1 MTLILTLKSAKEE
14 RFVLNEDS
22 EIKSL
27 ISKLVSFLFKVLFF
41 LYFLVFVSF
50 SFRVRSLSSRFLF
63 LLQSSNSQEQS
74 KRKFTENVQ
83 TGKAD
88 FHSSF
93 LLQIQGSGA
102 WSPQAASLPSKSC
115 QGSMVLSFCVQMGT
129 GVSNKQELFAYLYLV
144 RLSIERVT
152 IFY

>member
-1 MTLILTLKSAKEE
+1 MFFF
-14 RFVLNEDS
+14 FVQS
-22 EIKSL
+22 FVFSL
-27 ISKLVSFLFKVLFF
+27 FLSFCFLFI
-41 LYFLVFVSF
+41 S
-50 SFRVRSLSSRFLF
+50 RSITFKPFPF

-74 KRKFTENVQ
+74 KRKFAGNVQ
-83 TGKAD
+83 AGKAD